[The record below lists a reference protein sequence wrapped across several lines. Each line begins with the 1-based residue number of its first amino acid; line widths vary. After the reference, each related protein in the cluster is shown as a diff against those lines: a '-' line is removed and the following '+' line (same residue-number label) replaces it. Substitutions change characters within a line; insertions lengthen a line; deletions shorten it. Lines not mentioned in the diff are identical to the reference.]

1 MPRPPKFSGED
12 ESSNETVRHSA
23 RYFVADLKTLS
34 MISKASGIWP
44 GTWLR
49 NLLHQMVQLYKR
61 KGFVPVPF
69 VVVGQEEAER
79 AGLVPPLSSE
89 PSEGEL
95 PEDIRG

>member
-12 ESSNETVRHSA
+12 ESSNKTVRHSA
-23 RYFVADLKTLS
+23 RYFVDDLKILLVVAKS
-34 MISKASGIWP
+34 SGIWP

-49 NLLHQMVQLYKR
+49 NLLHQFVLLYKR

-79 AGLVPPLSSE
+79 AGLVPPVGSELSQE
-89 PSEGEL
+89 EL
-95 PEDIRG
+95 PEDLRG

>member
-12 ESSNETVRHSA
+12 ESSNETMRHSA
-23 RYFVADLKTLS
+23 RYFVEDLKILS
-34 MISKASGIWP
+34 VISKASGIWP

-69 VVVGQEEAER
+69 VIVGQDEAER
-79 AGLVPPLSSE
+79 AGLVPPLGPE
-89 PSEGEL
+89 PPPAEL